1 MICLVCVLSGCKYSD
16 NSMATTKI
24 TADYSQNNIYF
35 YRYSNE
41 QENEVALIQ
50 HNLYT
55 DEEKI
60 LLTTDVL
67 VGMLPDSKQSQKL
80 NSLSLSCVV
89 MHVFLQ
95 VHEEDTLDG
104 SPRNH

>member
-1 MICLVCVLSGCKYSD
+1 M
-16 NSMATTKI
+16 
-24 TADYSQNNIYF
+24 
-35 YRYSNE
+35 
-41 QENEVALIQ
+41 ENRLILTLQ
-50 HNLYT
+50 Q
-55 DEEKI
+55 
-60 LLTTDVL
+60 LTTDVL